1 MRTPILSVMLV
12 AVSLALGA
20 SACGDD
26 SDESNDAS
34 AAVIEQIDASCSDW
48 KAALDERGAFPVEE
62 FDPENPGIEDL
73 RAVGDY
79 FASGQPAQEK
89 AIAELRALSPPA
101 DVADEVESFVSALE
115 SEFESARVQTRAAQA
130 GDVAAFIATLDDA
143 ASSQEAVKEATDEL
157 GGGESCAF

>member
-12 AVSLALGA
+12 AVSLALELA
-20 SACGDD
+20 HVATA
-26 SDESNDAS
+26 DESSDAS

-101 DVADEVESFVSALE
+101 DVADEVESLVSALE
-115 SEFESARVQTRAAQA
+115 SELESARCRHGPRRRVTSRR
-130 GDVAAFIATLDDA
+130 
-143 ASSQEAVKEATDEL
+143 SSPPWTML
-157 GGGESCAF
+157 PRRRRP